1 MVNSLAS
8 AESNRIIAAID
19 MGTNSFH
26 MVVARIDAKLPAF
39 TIIAREKDTVRLG
52 DCEANTNSPKLGN
65 SSPGRSNIIPSGY
78 RCYFLCRKIPQ

>member
-26 MVVARIDAKLPAF
+26 MVVARIDPKLPHLRLLLEKKIRF
-39 TIIAREKDTVRLG
+39 GWVIARLRQG
-52 DCEANTNSPKLGN
+52 A
-65 SSPGRSNIIPSGY
+65 
-78 RCYFLCRKIPQ
+78 

>member
-26 MVVARIDAKLPAF
+26 MVVARIDPNLPAF

-52 DCEANTNSPKLGN
+52 DCEANSNSPKLCN
-65 SSPGRSNIIPSGY
+65 SKQGW
-78 RCYFLCRKIPQ
+78 

>member
-26 MVVARIDAKLPAF
+26 MVVAPIDPTLMKASLAF
-39 TIIAREKDTVRLG
+39 G
-52 DCEANTNSPKLGN
+52 
-65 SSPGRSNIIPSGY
+65 
-78 RCYFLCRKIPQ
+78 

>member
-26 MVVARIDAKLPAF
+26 MVVARIDPTLMKAALAF
-39 TIIAREKDTVRLG
+39 WVIL
-52 DCEANTNSPKLGN
+52 S
-65 SSPGRSNIIPSGY
+65 
-78 RCYFLCRKIPQ
+78 

>member
-26 MVVARIDAKLPAF
+26 MVVARIDSKLPAF

-52 DCEANTNSPKLGN
+52 DCGANTNSPKLCN
-65 SSPGRSNIIPSGY
+65 SSQG
-78 RCYFLCRKIPQ
+78 

>member
-26 MVVARIDAKLPAF
+26 MVVARIDPKLPAF

-52 DCEANTNSPKLGN
+52 DCEANITSPKLCN
-65 SSPGRSNIIPSGY
+65 SSQG
-78 RCYFLCRKIPQ
+78 